1 MLVMKTPVAALLP
14 EVCATSVVLVELAP
28 AMAVASSLDQ
38 VFSEYAAAL
47 DLMTGHCME

>member
-1 MLVMKTPVAALLP
+1 MPFLCDTVSNERDLLAPV
-14 EVCATSVVLVELAP
+14 LAP